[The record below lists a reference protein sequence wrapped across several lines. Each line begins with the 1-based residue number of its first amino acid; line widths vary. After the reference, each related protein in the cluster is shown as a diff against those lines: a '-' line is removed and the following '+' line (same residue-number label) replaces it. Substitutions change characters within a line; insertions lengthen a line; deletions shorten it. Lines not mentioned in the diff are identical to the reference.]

1 MDLRK
6 LQALADNEQHKLYE
20 TLRSSLDIRR
30 VRLRPDVDFASNGVK
45 VCERKLELEITT
57 EKTLTA
63 HAIMYETL
71 TGEIEKEVKIVS
83 TNDGRKEIS
92 CRMANKEEL
101 PMEYLLDIVR
111 VKEW

>member
-6 LQALADNEQHKLYE
+6 LQDLADNEQHKLYE
-20 TLRSSLDIRR
+20 ALRSSLDIRR
-30 VRLRPDVDFASNGVK
+30 IHLRPDVDFARNGVK
-45 VCERKLELEITT
+45 VCERKLELEITA

-83 TNDGRKEIS
+83 INGGRKEIS
-92 CRMANKEEL
+92 CRMANKEEIPL
-101 PMEYLLDIVR
+101 EYLIDIVR
-111 VKEW
+111 VKKW